1 VGERQTHPRLWE
13 FAVALVIPYWLD
25 TDTRCTKLMRVYDRE
40 FSFFVAWPVVLP
52 YYLIKTRGL
61 RKGLTI
67 MLEWIGVFFGVSV
80 ISALLR

>member
-1 VGERQTHPRLWE
+1 
-13 FAVALVIPYWLD
+13 
-25 TDTRCTKLMRVYDRE
+25 MRVYDRE